1 MRTRNKLKNNKGFTL
16 AETLLAVLIL
26 LLVSTI
32 VATGMPAAKN
42 AYEKIIVA
50 ANAQVL
56 LSTGATA
63 LRDELGTSWDVKIDD
78 DTSKTS
84 GTFVT
89 YNSSDTGAKSKVYLK
104 GDEKKIYIQE
114 YAMNKYLNVAEGMS
128 IGSERLLVSDKAATD
143 DLTITYNEIK
153 KSEDGS
159 SVIISGLVVNNKEG
173 REMAS
178 LGSDLTIPVF
188 SFAPISVS

>member
-1 MRTRNKLKNNKGFTL
+1 MRIKKKIRGNSGFTL
-16 AETLLAVLIL
+16 AETLLVVLIL

-89 YNSSDTGAKSKVYLK
+89 YKSSDTGAKSKIYLN
-104 GDEKKIYIQE
+104 DENKIYIQE
-114 YAMNKYLNVAEGMS
+114 YVMNEYLNVEETS

-143 DLTITYNEIK
+143 GLVITYTTIK
-153 KSEDGS
+153 KSDDGS
-159 SVIISGLVVNNKEG
+159 SVIISGLAVKNKEE
-173 REMAS
+173 REMAN

-188 SFAPISVS
+188 SFAPASAS

>member
-1 MRTRNKLKNNKGFTL
+1 MRIRKKLKNNTGFTL

-32 VATGMPAAKN
+32 VATGIPAAKN

-63 LRDELGTSWDVKIDD
+63 LRDELGTAWDVAIEDD
-78 DTSKTS
+78 SSKTT
-84 GTFVT
+84 GAFVT
-89 YNSSDTGAKSKVYLK
+89 YKSSDTGAKSKLCLNGV
-104 GDEKKIYIQE
+104 EKKIYIQE
-114 YAMNKYLNVAEGMS
+114 YVKNEYLNAKEGQS

-143 DLTITYNEIK
+143 GLAIIYSTIK
-153 KSEDGS
+153 KSDDGS
-159 SVIISGLVVNNKEG
+159 SVIISGLAVNNKEG
-173 REMAS
+173 REMAK
-178 LGSDLTIPVF
+178 LDADLTIPVF
-188 SFAPISVS
+188 SFAS

>member
-1 MRTRNKLKNNKGFTL
+1 MRTRKKLKNNKGFTL

-63 LRDELGTSWDVKIDD
+63 LRDELGTAWDVTIDD
-78 DTSKTS
+78 STT
-84 GTFVT
+84 VT
-89 YNSSDTGAKSKVYLK
+89 YNSSDTGGKSTILLDS
-104 GDEKKIYIQE
+104 GDQNKIYIQE
-114 YAMNKYLNVAEGMS
+114 YVENKYFNEGKTS
-128 IGSERLLVSDKAATD
+128 IGEKRRLVSDKAATS
-143 DLTITYNEIK
+143 DLVITYESIEK
-153 KSEDGS
+153 DSETDPT
-159 SVIISGLVVNNKEG
+159 SVVISGLAVKNKEG
-173 REMAS
+173 RVMAE
-178 LGSDLTIPVF
+178 LEADLTIPVL
-188 SFAPISVS
+188 SFAPVTAG

>member
-1 MRTRNKLKNNKGFTL
+1 
-16 AETLLAVLIL
+16 LIL

-56 LSTGATA
+56 LSTSATA

-89 YNSSDTGAKSKVYLK
+89 YNSSDSGAKSKIFLN
-104 GDEKKIYIQE
+104 GDENKIYIQE
-114 YAMNKYLNVAEGMS
+114 YVKNEYLNVAEGTS
-128 IGSERLLVSDKAATD
+128 IGNERLLVSDKAATD
-143 DLTITYNEIK
+143 GLAITYSAIE
-153 KSEDGS
+153 KSNDGS
-159 SVIISGLVVNNKEG
+159 SVIISGLAVNNKEG
-173 REMAS
+173 REMAI
-178 LGSDLTIPVF
+178 LGSDLTIPVL
-188 SFAPISVS
+188 SFAPVSAG

>member
-1 MRTRNKLKNNKGFTL
+1 MRKGKKIKNNKGFTL

-32 VATGMPAAKN
+32 VATGMPAARN
-42 AYEKIIVA
+42 AYEKVIVA

-63 LRDELGTSWDVKIDD
+63 LRDELGTSWEVKIEDD
-78 DTSKTS
+78 ASKTS
-84 GTFVT
+84 GMFVT
-89 YNSSDTGAKSKVYLK
+89 YRSSDTGAKSKIYLN
-104 GDEKKIYIQE
+104 GDENKIYIQE
-114 YAMNKYLNVAEGMS
+114 YLKNDYLNVVDGTS
-128 IGSERLLVSDKAATD
+128 VGSERLLVSDKAATD
-143 DLTITYNEIK
+143 GLAITYSSIK

-159 SVIISGLVVNNKEG
+159 SVVISGLVVNNKEG

-188 SFAPISVS
+188 SFAS

>member
-1 MRTRNKLKNNKGFTL
+1 MRTRNKLKNNTGFTL

-42 AYEKIIVA
+42 AYEKIVVA

-63 LRDELGTSWDVKIDD
+63 LRDELGTSWAVKIDD

-89 YNSSDTGAKSKVYLK
+89 YNSSDSGAKSKIFLK
-104 GDEKKIYIQE
+104 GDGKKIYIQE
-114 YAMNKYLNVAEGMS
+114 YVKNVYLNVTKGAS
-128 IGSERLLVSDKAATD
+128 IGDERLLVSDKAATD
-143 DLTITYNEIK
+143 GLVITYTTIK
-153 KSEDGS
+153 KSDDGS
-159 SVIISGLVVNNKEG
+159 SVIISGLAVKNKEG
-173 REMAS
+173 REMAN

-188 SFAPISVS
+188 SFDS

>member
-1 MRTRNKLKNNKGFTL
+1 MRIKKKQRDNGGFTL

-63 LRDELGTSWDVKIDD
+63 LRDELGTAWNVQVASNA
-78 DTSKTS
+78 
-84 GTFVT
+84 VT
-89 YNSSDTGAKSKVYLK
+89 YNSADTGGKSEIKLNSS
-104 GDEKKIYIQE
+104 DQNKIYIQE
-114 YAMNKYLNVAEGMS
+114 YTKNDYLNVTEKTS
-128 IGSERLLVSDKAATD
+128 IGKERPLVSDKAASD
-143 DLTITYNEIK
+143 DLILTYTSLTQSGTSIVITGLSV
-153 KSEDGS
+153 KSKDG
-159 SVIISGLVVNNKEG
+159 
-173 REMAS
+173 RDMAKLES
-178 LGSDLTIPVF
+178 NLTIPVI
-188 SFAPISVS
+188 SFAS

>member
-1 MRTRNKLKNNKGFTL
+1 MRIKKKLRGNGGFTL

-26 LLVSTI
+26 LLVSSI

-63 LRDELGTSWDVKIDD
+63 LRDELGTAWEVKVDGED
-78 DTSKTS
+78 DTI
-84 GTFVT
+84 VT
-89 YNSSDTGAKSKVYLK
+89 YNSSDTGAKSKLYIDK
-104 GDEKKIYIQE
+104 TDKKIHIQE
-114 YAMNKYLNVAEGMS
+114 YMENDYLNLAGGKGVGD
-128 IGSERLLVSDKAATD
+128 ERLLVSDKAATD
-143 DLTITYNEIK
+143 GLVITYTTIK
-153 KSEDGS
+153 KSDDGS
-159 SVIISGLVVNNKEG
+159 SVIISGLAVKNKEG
-173 REMAS
+173 REMAN

-188 SFAPISVS
+188 SFAS

>member
-1 MRTRNKLKNNKGFTL
+1 MRTMNKLKTNKGFTL

-89 YNSSDTGAKSKVYLK
+89 YNSSDSGAKSRIFLK
-104 GDEKKIYIQE
+104 GDGNKIYIQE
-114 YAMNKYLNVAEGMS
+114 YVKNVYLNVTEGAS
-128 IGSERLLVSDKAATD
+128 IGNERLLVSDKAATD
-143 DLTITYNEIK
+143 GLVITYTTIK
-153 KSEDGS
+153 KSDDGS
-159 SVIISGLVVNNKEG
+159 SVIISGLAVKNKEG
-173 REMAS
+173 REMAN

-188 SFAPISVS
+188 SFAS